1 MTFLSGIGL
10 IILRTV
16 AGLLL
21 GLFVLRVLLPLSGA
35 RFRNPICQLIYQLTN
50 PLLVPMT
57 RLLPNWR
64 GLSVAGAVLAWLLA
78 VLVNALVL
86 LLLDSAVTLPL
97 MLWLGTA
104 TLVQFV
110 LMLYFWTIIVYALLS
125 FFSPDPRHPVVEL
138 LAVLA
143 TPVLR
148 PFRRL
153 PPHLSGIDL
162 SPLWALLTLRLLQ
175 YTLAYI
181 GLGST
186 LF

>member
-1 MTFLSGIGL
+1 MGFLSGFGL
-10 IILRTV
+10 IIMQAV
-16 AGLLL
+16 AGLVL
-21 GLFVLRVLLPLSGA
+21 GLVVLRVLLPLSGA

-50 PLLVPMT
+50 PALVPLT

-64 GLSVAGAVLAWLLA
+64 GVSVAGVVLAWLLA
-78 VLVNALVL
+78 VLLNAIVL
-86 LLLDSAVTLPL
+86 LLVGQPPSLALL
-97 MLWLGTA
+97 AWLGVA

-110 LMLYFWTIIVYALLS
+110 LLLYFWTIIIYALLS
-125 FFSPDPRHPVVEL
+125 FFAPDPRHPMVEL
-138 LAVLA
+138 LTVLA

-153 PPHLSGIDL
+153 PPHLPGIDL

-181 GLGST
+181 GLAST

>member
-1 MTFLSGIGL
+1 MGFLSGIGL
-10 IILRTV
+10 IVVRTL

-21 GLFVLRVLLPLSGA
+21 GLIVLRVLLPLSGA

-57 RLLPNWR
+57 RVLPNWR
-64 GLSVAGAVLAWLLA
+64 GISVAGVVLAWLLA
-78 VLVNALVL
+78 LGINAL
-86 LLLDSAVTLPL
+86 LLLLIGTQPTLL
-97 MLWLGTA
+97 LTAWLGLT
-104 TLVQFV
+104 TLIQFV
-110 LMLYFWTIIVYALLS
+110 LVLYFWTIIIYALLS

-143 TPVLR
+143 IPVLR

-153 PPHLSGIDL
+153 PPQLPGIDL
-162 SPLWALLTLRLLQ
+162 SPLWALLALRLLQ

-181 GLGST
+181 SADSA

>member
-1 MTFLSGIGL
+1 MNFLSGIGL
-10 IILRTV
+10 IIVQTLS
-16 AGLLL
+16 GLLL
-21 GLFVLRVLLPLSGA
+21 GVVVLRVLLPLSGA

-64 GLSVAGAVLAWLLA
+64 GLSVAGVVLAWLLA
-78 VLVNALVL
+78 VMLNALIL
-86 LLLDSAVTLPL
+86 LLLGSALTLPL
-97 MLWLGTA
+97 TLWLGTT
-104 TLVQFV
+104 TLIQFV
-110 LMLYFWTIIVYALLS
+110 IGLYFWTIIIYALLS

-153 PPHLSGIDL
+153 PPQLPGIDL